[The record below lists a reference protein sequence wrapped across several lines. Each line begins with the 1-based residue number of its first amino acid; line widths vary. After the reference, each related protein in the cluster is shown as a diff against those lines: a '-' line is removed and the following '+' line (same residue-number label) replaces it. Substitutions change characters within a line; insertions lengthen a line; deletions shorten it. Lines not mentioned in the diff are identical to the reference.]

1 MAVRGF
7 FPEKAVPLGA
17 AFLFLAV
24 AGCAT
29 LDSVDASDRVMA
41 RASQRGWQPIP
52 IPAGNFRLT
61 AYLPMPARQA
71 ESLTVYIE
79 GDGAPWLTPYHPP
92 GDPTPLKPVG
102 LALALADPAPA
113 VAYLARPCQYLEDEA
128 RAACD
133 SAYWTGRRFAPEV
146 VAAYQDAVDSLKTR
160 FGAQRLQLVGYSG
173 GGVIAAL
180 LAARRPDV
188 SRWAT
193 VASPLS
199 LAEWADYH
207 GISPLADSLDPGAE
221 STPLPPGLHF
231 AGANDKIVP
240 PSLLDHFVQHR
251 GGRVVVLPGFSHDCC
266 WTRVWPDLSRSAF
279 P

>member
-1 MAVRGF
+1 MASWGF
-7 FPEKAVPLGA
+7 PPGKAASLGA
-17 AFLFLAV
+17 AFLFLAL
-24 AGCAT
+24 AGCVT
-29 LDSVDASDRVMA
+29 LDSVDASERVMA
-41 RASQRGWQPIP
+41 RASQRGWQPTP

-61 AYLPMPARQA
+61 AYLPTPARQGRV
-71 ESLTVYIE
+71 LTIYIE

-102 LALALADPAPA
+102 LALALADPAST
-113 VAYLARPCQYLEDEA
+113 VAYLARPCQYLGDEE
-128 RAACD
+128 RTACD
-133 SAYWTGRRFAPEV
+133 STYWTDRRFAPEV
-146 VAAYQDAVDSLKTR
+146 VVAYQDAVESLKAR

-193 VASPLS
+193 VASPLN
-199 LAEWADYH
+199 LAEWTAYH
-207 GISPLADSLDPGAE
+207 GISPLADSLNPGAE

-240 PSLLDHFVQHR
+240 PSLIDHFVQHR

-266 WTRVWPDLSRSAF
+266 WTRAWPELLRSAF